1 MKVTEFISQPV
12 LLKVKVFI
20 EYKLLIWFKNNGF
33 LCRSV
38 WLLFT
43 YSFIITM
50 HQRRLI
56 EVNNYPVNAALL
68 LAHCRQVEHPAPH
81 SAAHRVWHPLEH
93 SLPQLIPCTSR
104 VPVGCH
110 FKPLLDPLHL
120 QMYLGIVFL
129 LIDWF
134 VTENTQ
140 IFFQ

>member
-1 MKVTEFISQPV
+1 MIFFVD
-12 LLKVKVFI
+12 LKP
-20 EYKLLIWFKNNGF
+20 
-33 LCRSV
+33 SV
-38 WLLFT
+38 CLLFT
-43 YSFIITM
+43 FGFIITM

-56 EVNNYPVNAALL
+56 EVNNYPINPALL

-93 SLPQLIPCTSR
+93 SLPQLISCTSR
-104 VPVGCH
+104 VPVGRH